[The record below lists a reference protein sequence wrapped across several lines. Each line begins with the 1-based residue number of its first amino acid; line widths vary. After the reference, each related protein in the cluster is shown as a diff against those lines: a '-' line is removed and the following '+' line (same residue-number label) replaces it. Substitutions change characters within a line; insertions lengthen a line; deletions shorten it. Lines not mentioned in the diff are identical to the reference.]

1 MDKNTKPV
9 LRKAKRRLRQNALHL
24 GAVSYFVVASLA
36 LILVFR
42 DSCTCED
49 SLITCSR
56 GISTI
61 PENCAAAIETVVVAA
76 VESFIDPDPETAI
89 KLDRTTVS
97 DWVVVLDPVGLDPVR
112 GTGICSDRVAV
123 MGSKSSDLAVV
134 IDSEWFSA
142 RDSDRLA
149 AMDSKVAAAKD
160 SDRAAAAVSDWAA
173 AIDSVTVK

>member
-1 MDKNTKPV
+1 M
-9 LRKAKRRLRQNALHL
+9 Q
-24 GAVSYFVVASLA
+24 
-36 LILVFR
+36 
-42 DSCTCED
+42 D
-49 SLITCSR
+49 SLITCGR
-56 GISTI
+56 GVSTI
-61 PENCAAAIETVVVAA
+61 PESCAAAIETVVVAA
-76 VESFIDPDPETAI
+76 VEPFIDPDPGTAI
-89 KLDRTTVS
+89 ESDRATVS
-97 DWVVVLDPVGLDPVR
+97 DWVVVLDPVGLDQVR

-160 SDRAAAAVSDWAA
+160 SDRAAAAVSDWAE